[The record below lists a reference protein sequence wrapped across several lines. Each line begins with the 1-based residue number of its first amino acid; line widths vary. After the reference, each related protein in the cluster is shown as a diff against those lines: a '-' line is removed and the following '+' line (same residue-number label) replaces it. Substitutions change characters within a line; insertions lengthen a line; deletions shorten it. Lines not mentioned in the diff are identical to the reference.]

1 MNQLNSIILEGNVV
15 RKPRLKEG
23 TVPYVEF
30 NIDVHRYV
38 RDREGDKEISYRFQ
52 IAAYGDYAE
61 NVVNYASKGR
71 GLRVVGRLSK
81 NGSKILV
88 VAEHIEWKPKA
99 PKKKVQK

>member
-15 RKPRLKEG
+15 RKPQLKEG

-38 RDREGDKEISYRFQ
+38 RDKEENKEIAYRFT
-52 IAAYGDYAE
+52 IVAYGIYAE
-61 NVVNYASKGR
+61 NVVKYAKKGR
-71 GLRVVGRLSK
+71 GVRVVGRLSK
-81 NGSKILV
+81 NGSRVIV
-88 VAEHIEWKPKA
+88 VAEHIEWKPET